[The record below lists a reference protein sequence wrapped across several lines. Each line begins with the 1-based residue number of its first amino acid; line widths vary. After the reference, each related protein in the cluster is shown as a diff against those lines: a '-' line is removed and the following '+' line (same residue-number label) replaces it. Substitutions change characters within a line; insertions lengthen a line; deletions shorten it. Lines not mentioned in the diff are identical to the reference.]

1 MDRTNN
7 EDSAVIRKLRK
18 IPLSGALLAIVSAG
32 IFATASFFVKKL
44 PEVHSFQVV
53 VFRSIVQLAFYGPV
67 VQFSGWS
74 YWGAKGDRT
83 SLFLRGVIGFVSFS
97 TAYSAYYYLP
107 LGDASAITFS
117 APVFVSI
124 FACVILGEVCSII
137 ETAVILFTLGGVV
150 LISKP
155 TFIFG
160 DDPNTVIDATMR
172 MEGTIISLVSS
183 LAHALA
189 YIVMRRLKKTPAP
202 VVIAWFSI
210 VTIILGTL
218 SLGVMQLGF
227 GYSVKS
233 PLDFA
238 THEWLY
244 LLANGV
250 CGIVG
255 QLFLTVALK
264 LEEAGLVSLA
274 RTSDI
279 IFAFAYQVAFLGE
292 AIHWTSLLGAA
303 IVIGGVTISCIR
315 KIIHERKEKALNQLN
330 QS

>member
-1 MDRTNN
+1 MNN
-7 EDSAVIRKLRK
+7 DDGAVVRKLRR
-18 IPLSGALLAIVSAG
+18 IPLSGVVLAILSAG
-32 IFATASFFVKKL
+32 IFATASLTVKKMK
-44 PEVHSFQVV
+44 EVHPFQVV
-53 VFRSIVQLAFYGPV
+53 VGRSIVQLAFYAPV
-67 VQFSGWS
+67 IHFSGWS
-74 YWGAKGDRT
+74 YWGAKGDKT
-83 SLFLRGVIGFVSFS
+83 ALFLRGVIGFVSFS

-117 APVFVSI
+117 APVYVSI
-124 FACVILGEVCSII
+124 FACVILGEACGVIQ
-137 ETAVILFTLGGVV
+137 TAVIFFTLGGVV

-160 DDPNTVIDATMR
+160 DDPNTTVDATMR
-172 MEGTIISLVSS
+172 MKGTIISLVSS

-210 VTIILGTL
+210 FTITLGTL
-218 SLGVMQLGF
+218 SLAVMQLGL
-227 GYSVKS
+227 GYAVKS
-233 PLDFA
+233 PLDFS
-238 THEWLY
+238 THEFLY
-244 LLANGV
+244 LLANGI

-292 AIHWTSLLGAA
+292 SIHWTSVVGAL

-315 KIIHERKEKALNQLN
+315 KVIHERKEKAVIELTKM
-330 QS
+330 